1 MNYKIKRLILSAILL
16 AVCIFTLSGCFEND
30 GKNYIFKYDISGNP
44 RTLDPQTVRDSSG
57 LELIA
62 NIFDGLLRLDEDGDT
77 VPAVAKSYTVS
88 EDGLIYTFLLRDD
101 VYWSDGDEFKTQC
114 TAHDF
119 VFSFQRLIK
128 PSTKSQSA
136 SDFYCIKN
144 AQKIHSGQ
152 ISDVKKLGV
161 EAIDD
166 FTLKIVLEYP
176 NPTFPILL
184 TTAPAMPCNQEFYES
199 CNGRYGL
206 YDTTVA
212 SNGAFYLHSWVYDQ
226 WSKESNYII
235 LRRNPEN
242 NADESIC
249 PYGLNFFIDEKD
261 PYGDFTNGSTHVYLS
276 SGDEAITLLEDG
288 YSYDESDNSVWGIM
302 FNLDSVFS
310 NEQLRRAL
318 AYSIDRS
325 GITYSSIGFSKAYS
339 IIPDT
344 IRVGGTI
351 YNDDDYE
358 SFFKYDSVLAKQMMD
373 NLFESVSRDSVNGLT
388 ILCPDDES
396 LSTYLSY
403 VTQQWQSK
411 IGFFCNISTV
421 SQKTLDSRLEEGD
434 FDFAFVR
441 LSGDYNSPSAYL
453 SSFRNDNSKNYSG
466 HSNSGFDDLL
476 KQAEREPD
484 EKKAV
489 KLYMQAEEFVI
500 DKALFIP
507 ICYQSEYAFYAEGCE
522 DIRYNPF
529 SKTVTFREAKY
540 FD

>member
-1 MNYKIKRLILSAILL
+1 M
-16 AVCIFTLSGCFEND
+16 CIFSLSGCFEND
-30 GKNYIFKYDISGNP
+30 GKNHIFKYDISGNP

-62 NIFDGLLRLDEDGDT
+62 NIFDGLLRLDENGDA
-77 VPAVAKSYTVS
+77 VPSVAKSYSVS
-88 EDGLIYTFLLRDD
+88 DDGLVYTFTLRED
-101 VYWSDGDEFKTQC
+101 VYWTDGAEFKAQC
-114 TAHDF
+114 TADDF
-119 VFSFQRLIK
+119 VFSFRRLLK

-144 AQKIHSGQ
+144 AQKSHSGA
-152 ISDVKKLGV
+152 IKDVEKLGV
-161 EAIDD
+161 EAVDS
-166 FTLKIVLEYP
+166 FTLRISLEYP

-206 YDTTVA
+206 NDMTVA

-242 NADESIC
+242 NADETIC
-249 PYGLNFFIDEKD
+249 PYGLNFFIDEND
-261 PYGDFTNGSTHVYLS
+261 PYKDFTNGSTHVYLS
-276 SGDEAITLLEDG
+276 SGDEAVTLLEGG
-288 YSYDESDNSVWGIM
+288 YSYDESDNAVWGIM
-302 FNLDSVFS
+302 FNLDSVFA
-310 NEQLRRAL
+310 NEQLRQAL
-318 AYSIDRS
+318 ALSLDRS
-325 GITYSSIGFSKAYS
+325 KITYSSIGFSKAYS
-339 IIPDT
+339 IIPDS
-344 IRVGGTI
+344 IRVGGVI

-358 SFFKYDSVLAKQMMD
+358 SFLAYDTELAKELM
-373 NLFESVSRDSVNGLT
+373 NGVFETVSRESVNGIT

-396 LSTYLSY
+396 LSAYLSY
-403 VTQQWQSK
+403 VTQQWQQK

-421 SQKTLDSRLEEGD
+421 SQKNLEKSLEDGN

-466 HSNSGFDDLL
+466 YNNSGFDDLL
-476 KQAEREPD
+476 TQAEREAD
-484 EKKAV
+484 EKKAIE
-489 KLYMQAEEFVI
+489 LYMKAEKFVI
-500 DKALFIP
+500 DNALFIP
-507 ICYQSEYAFYAEGCE
+507 VCYQSEYAFYAEGCE
-522 DIRYNPF
+522 DIRYSPF
-529 SKTVTFREAKY
+529 SKTVTFREAKC